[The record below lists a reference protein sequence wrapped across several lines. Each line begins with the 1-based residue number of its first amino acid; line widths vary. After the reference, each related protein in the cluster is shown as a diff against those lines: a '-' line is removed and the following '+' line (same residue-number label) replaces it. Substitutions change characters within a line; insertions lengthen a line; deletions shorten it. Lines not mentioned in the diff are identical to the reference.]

1 MARTVTPSLQTE
13 IADRI
18 PDDAARG
25 ISRGAIAGAVAA
37 IAALFHPERIVLFG
51 SRASGTAR
59 PGSDIDLLVVLEPP
73 PLTRVARTP
82 RADEIRTILRAAGIA
97 HVHPTMR
104 TTEQIRVGLAEGD
117 FFIADMLRGI
127 VLFQTDERGEDR
139 GRVGDEPSEEQ
150 DQRAGGLK
158 RSTREWLTKGE
169 RETEAMRRLM
179 ADTEPLL
186 DMVCFLGQQSAEKY
200 QKAFLQERGMRFGRT
215 NDLALLAGSAAR
227 DLTTLTTA
235 HEDLAWLGD
244 YGMAVRYP
252 GAVASREDAQ
262 RAFAPASLV
271 RQQVRNA
278 LELPEDEARA

>member
-18 PDDAARG
+18 PDDAACG
-25 ISRGAIAGAVAA
+25 MSRNAIAGAVAA
-37 IAALFHPERIVLFG
+37 IAAQFHPERIVLFG

-59 PGSDIDLLVVLEPP
+59 PESDVDLLVVLEPT
-73 PLTRVARTP
+73 PLTRMERTR
-82 RADEIRTILRAAGIA
+82 RADRIRTILRAAGIGQ
-97 HVHPTMR
+97 VHPTVR

-127 VLFQTDERGEDR
+127 LLFQTDERGEDI

-158 RSTREWLTKGE
+158 RSTRDWLTKAEGD
-169 RETEAMRRLM
+169 TEAMRRLM

-186 DMVCFLGQQSAEKY
+186 DMVCFLGQQSAEKHL
-200 QKAFLQERGMRFGRT
+200 KAFLQERGIRFGRT
-215 NDLALLAGSAAR
+215 HDLALLAGSAAR
-227 DLTTLTTA
+227 DLPTLTTA

-252 GAVASREDAQ
+252 GAVASQEDAQ
-262 RAFAPASLV
+262 RAFSTATLV
-271 RQQVRNA
+271 RQQVRTA
-278 LELPEDEARA
+278 LDLPEDEARV